1 MPILPIFKIHI
12 FSNTYEFRSFLGRP
26 KVTNVVKNNV
36 KKLSVGQ
43 KITDGLVWQCQK
55 GSGVPGSKVQR
66 WHTVSEAFQASVC
79 G

>member
-1 MPILPIFKIHI
+1 
-12 FSNTYEFRSFLGRP
+12 
-26 KVTNVVKNNV
+26 VTNVVKNNV

-55 GSGVPGSKVQR
+55 GSGVLGSKVQR